1 MVYSKLFTDNII
13 KYYINT
19 LRNSTAAVTIS
30 VEFRY
35 TYRKREKKNMW
46 LVKTF
51 FFSMIN
57 PIKRLK

>member
-35 TYRKREKKNMW
+35 TYRKREKKKYVACQN
-46 LVKTF
+46 VF
-51 FFSMIN
+51 FFNDKSD
-57 PIKRLK
+57 